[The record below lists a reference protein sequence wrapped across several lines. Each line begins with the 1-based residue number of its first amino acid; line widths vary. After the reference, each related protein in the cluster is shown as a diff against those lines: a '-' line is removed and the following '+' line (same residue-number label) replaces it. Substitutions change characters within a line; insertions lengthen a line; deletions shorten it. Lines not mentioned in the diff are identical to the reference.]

1 MERGCTPEVSDI
13 QSKSQKDLVSA
24 GQADIVMLSINSASL
39 NV

>member
-24 GQADIVMLSINSASL
+24 GQADIIRLSIKSASL